1 MIRRLKMA
9 NRPNVFV
16 NFARRDDCLV
26 EVGATMAKIRVF
38 QVLFWDPKTNRWD
51 SDEWKYT
58 EAALRKFG
66 EAKIWPGRDEEVD
79 ESELDEKGRYFVG
92 APPSEKA

>member
-1 MIRRLKMA
+1 LLEAAIVLLEMR
-9 NRPNVFV
+9 
-16 NFARRDDCLV
+16 
-26 EVGATMAKIRVF
+26 ATMAKVRVF

-58 EAALRKFG
+58 EAALLKFG
-66 EAKIWPGRDEEVD
+66 ETKIWPGRDEEVD

-92 APPSEKA
+92 EPSSGKA